1 MKFTLTK
8 QQKDEAL
15 KWAHDVNKSKPWTN
29 SWAVDNLKLGRYG
42 EIAYSMMTSLSTDDG
57 IYLNKGDGGFDFSDG
72 ADIKTSSWKGPD
84 VELKLGKLPKKID
97 ERKKLVLA
105 QLVDETPDDVTIN
118 LIGNISLTTFC
129 EKATLRTRGRS
140 SWYGVGVE
148 DLTTLY

>member
-1 MKFTLTK
+1 
-8 QQKDEAL
+8 
-15 KWAHDVNKSKPWTN
+15 
-29 SWAVDNLKLGRYG
+29 
-42 EIAYSMMTSLSTDDG
+42 LSTDDG

-105 QLVDETPDDVTIN
+105 QLVDETPDEVIIN
-118 LIGNISLTTFC
+118 LIGDISLATFC
-129 EKATLRTRGRS
+129 EKATLRTRGKS